1 MGPDWW
7 VEAQLACQ
15 EEYGAK
21 WDEMDIDEQAEAIED
36 YVLSEGDA
44 LRDEAKEQRA

>member
-7 VEAQLACQ
+7 IEAQLACE

-21 WDEMDIDEQAEAIED
+21 WDEMDIDQQARAIED
-36 YVLSEGDA
+36 YVLDEADA
-44 LRDEAKEQRA
+44 LRDVQKESGA